1 VEMVRASSSIQIKEI
16 DVITSFMYLRPP
28 PKKTGAYPLIK
39 HQTYTLESKYILRNL
54 NFIGWNP
61 YPAHPSEG
69 SYYTLLIHPCFIT
82 SENIN

>member
-1 VEMVRASSSIQIKEI
+1 VEMVRASSFVQIKAI
-16 DVITSFMYLRPP
+16 DVITSFMYLGPP
-28 PKKTGAYPLIK
+28 PEKTVPILIK